1 MKNLKMLFAAV
12 VALVAGAFVSCTTEF
27 QPGEVPSGPQVCFDA
42 NTPAVAAIA
51 VDGNENK
58 TFDIILNRVVTAG
71 TLEVEVLSDCGE
83 FANCFEI
90 PEKVTFA
97 DGEDSAKLT
106 VKVNIN
112 LMEDGKV
119 YPVEFLIPD
128 SKITTPYGFD
138 KISVD
143 FKLNPWVILNS
154 KKKAKIRVG
163 DALTG
168 FWKDYIDPN
177 LEIEVYAYEHKLQKN
192 LYMVENPW
200 QEVITTCLEA
210 GDETAVAELEKIT
223 FTDANLIFDC
233 SDPTKVSLPLQAVA
247 THSEYG
253 DMTLVSKYPEDATLA
268 GEMADSVVTFPKGA
282 LTFNV
287 KTKNGSAWNG
297 NINNLFRIIMP
308 GGLVTDYSLAFAY
321 NGMEVGVGSSE
332 ATAKFAFN
340 YGDDVTGIK
349 YLLAE
354 GNIERNSEAA
364 VAALLAGTDPNIVE
378 VQDFSKGG
386 KEIVVKANIPS
397 GLYTMIAAPKNLAGE
412 LVQKS
417 IVIKSFYFSGLGQ
430 LPDHSCVA
438 NAWVKKVSE
447 HDATLAASHPDYANY
462 VCHIQG
468 EELKDV
474 WMAVEQTRF
483 LPTTEKEL
491 VAYVKENGTNLLDK
505 MAIINSAEGW
515 TEIMSAWENIEYSV
529 LVYAVND
536 YDQGKFIKLTHKTAD
551 IEAYAGDIVLGK
563 YTMTCERQK
572 AYNTFT
578 LKHRAGSTTELFVE
592 DFCYED
598 GNQWYATYD
607 AEAGTLTLSGERR
620 GHEGASSFTKQLG
633 IINDEES
640 GLTFGYAVYC
650 IDKLEDAEGQVSG
663 TDPFV
668 FTVDPTTKKL
678 SSAKDQKQLVMRLLD
693 LETGGISDAKGYLNY
708 FNFTQGVTISPVVDA
723 NEPAPASL
731 NSAVVPFSS
740 VTSSQNNCRKNFVKD
755 ISGSNPFRSVK
766 AEIVR

>member
-1 MKNLKMLFAAV
+1 
-12 VALVAGAFVSCTTEF
+12 
-27 QPGEVPSGPQVCFDA
+27 
-42 NTPAVAAIA
+42 
-51 VDGNENK
+51 
-58 TFDIILNRVVTAG
+58 
-71 TLEVEVLSDCGE
+71 
-83 FANCFEI
+83 
-90 PEKVTFA
+90 
-97 DGEDSAKLT
+97 
-106 VKVNIN
+106 
-112 LMEDGKV
+112 
-119 YPVEFLIPD
+119 
-128 SKITTPYGFD
+128 
-138 KISVD
+138 
-143 FKLNPWVILNS
+143 
-154 KKKAKIRVG
+154 
-163 DALTG
+163 
-168 FWKDYIDPN
+168 
-177 LEIEVYAYEHKLQKN
+177 
-192 LYMVENPW
+192 
-200 QEVITTCLEA
+200 
-210 GDETAVAELEKIT
+210 
-223 FTDANLIFDC
+223 
-233 SDPTKVSLPLQAVA
+233 
-247 THSEYG
+247 
-253 DMTLVSKYPEDATLA
+253 
-268 GEMADSVVTFPKGA
+268 
-282 LTFNV
+282 
-287 KTKNGSAWNG
+287 
-297 NINNLFRIIMP
+297 
-308 GGLVTDYSLAFAY
+308 
-321 NGMEVGVGSSE
+321 
-332 ATAKFAFN
+332 
-340 YGDDVTGIK
+340 
-349 YLLAE
+349 
-354 GNIERNSEAA
+354 
-364 VAALLAGTDPNIVE
+364 
-378 VQDFSKGG
+378 
-386 KEIVVKANIPS
+386 
-397 GLYTMIAAPKNLAGE
+397 
-412 LVQKS
+412 
-417 IVIKSFYFSGLGQ
+417 
-430 LPDHSCVA
+430 
-438 NAWVKKVSE
+438 
-447 HDATLAASHPDYANY
+447 
-462 VCHIQG
+462 
-468 EELKDV
+468 
-474 WMAVEQTRF
+474 MAVEQTRF

-505 MAIINSAEGW
+505 MAVINSAEGW

-620 GHEGASSFTKQLG
+620 GHEGSSSFTKQLG

-650 IDKLEDAEGQVSG
+650 IDKLEDSEGQVSG

-678 SSAKDQKQLVMRLLD
+678 SGAKDQKQLVMRLLD

>member
-1 MKNLKMLFAAV
+1 MKNLKMLFTAV
-12 VALVAGAFVSCTTEF
+12 VALIAGAFVSCTTEF
-27 QPGEVPSGPQVCFDA
+27 QPGEIPSGPQVCFDV

-51 VDGNENK
+51 VDGEEDK
-58 TFDIILNRVVTAG
+58 TFDIILNRVVTDGA
-71 TLEVEVLSDCGE
+71 LEVEVLSDCGE
-83 FANCFEI
+83 NANCFVI

-106 VKVNIN
+106 VKININ
-112 LMEDGKV
+112 LMEDSKV

-138 KISVD
+138 KITVD
-143 FKLNPWVILNS
+143 FKLNPWVLLN
-154 KKKAKIRVG
+154 KNKKAKIRVG

-168 FWKDYIDPN
+168 LWKDYIDPN

-192 LYMVENPW
+192 LFMVENPW
-200 QEVITTCLEA
+200 EEVISTCMEA
-210 GDETAVAELEKIT
+210 GDETAVAELKKIT
-223 FTDANLIFDC
+223 FTGANLIFDC
-233 SDPTKVSLPLQAVA
+233 ADPTKVSLPEQAVA

-253 DMTLVSKYPEDATLA
+253 KMTLVSKYPTEQTLA

-287 KTKNGSAWNG
+287 KTKNGSSWNG

-308 GGLVTDYSLAFAY
+308 GGFVTDYSLAFAY
-321 NGMEVGVGSSE
+321 NGMEVGVGSAE
-332 ATAKFAFN
+332 ATAKFSFN

-349 YLLAE
+349 YLLAQ
-354 GNIERNSEAA
+354 GNIERESEAA

-378 VQDFSKGG
+378 VQDFTKGG
-386 KEIVVKANIPS
+386 KEIIVKANIPA
-397 GLYTMIAAPKNLAGE
+397 GLYTIIAAPKNLAGE
-412 LVQKS
+412 LVEKS

-430 LPDHSCVA
+430 LPDHACVA
-438 NAWVKKVSE
+438 DAWVKKVSE
-447 HDATLAASHPDYANY
+447 HDATLEASFPDYANY

-468 EELKDV
+468 QELKDV

-483 LPTTEKEL
+483 LPTAEKEL

-505 MAIINSAEGW
+505 MAVINSADGW

-536 YDQGKFIKLTHKTAD
+536 YDQGKLMKLTHKTDD
-551 IEAYAGDIVLGK
+551 IEAYTGEVVLGK
-563 YTMTCERQK
+563 YTLTCERQK
-572 AYNTFT
+572 SYNTFT
-578 LKHRAGSTTELFVE
+578 LKHRAGSTTEFFVE

-598 GNQWYATYD
+598 GNQWYATYN
-607 AEAGTLTLSGERR
+607 AEAGTLTVSGERR
-620 GHEGASSFTKQLG
+620 GHEGATSFTKQLG
-633 IINDEES
+633 VINDEET

-668 FTVDPTTKKL
+668 FTVDPTTKTL
-678 SSAKDQKQLVMRLLD
+678 SGAKDQKQLVIRLLD

-708 FNFTQGVTISPVVDA
+708 FNFAQGVTIAPVVERD
-723 NEPAPASL
+723 EPATTSH

-740 VTSSQNNCRKNFVKD
+740 VTLSQNNCRNNFVKD
-755 ISGSNPFRSVK
+755 ISGTAQFRSVK
-766 AEIVR
+766 VVR